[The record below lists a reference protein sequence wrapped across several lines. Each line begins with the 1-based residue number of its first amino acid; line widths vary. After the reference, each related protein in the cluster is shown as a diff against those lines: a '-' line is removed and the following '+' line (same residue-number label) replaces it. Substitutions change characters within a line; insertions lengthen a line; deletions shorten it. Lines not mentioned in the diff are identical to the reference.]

1 MLNERVLIYKQLRQM
16 ICLLIFKCLF
26 SLTDRSIDL
35 DIPLELV
42 ELSEYRA
49 TLGHKACHS
58 FGEDQNA
65 RFDNLYHSRYAASF
79 S

>member
-1 MLNERVLIYKQLRQM
+1 M

-79 S
+79 SYLVSIVE

>member
-1 MLNERVLIYKQLRQM
+1 MLNERVLKQLRQM